1 MKVLLFSNFSIS
13 YTDYTHMLFGNAS
26 VGFNW
31 GKDKS
36 NTTKWVERDLVFY
49 SKEKG
54 NNTSRGTMILGS
66 LSKRIEG
73 IRGMVNAKCLGF
85 LDRAT
90 ILQNGESV
98 FNQKYYNNTS
108 YTDLSSSYRKFSL
121 RGRTFLLSVVTYF

>member
-1 MKVLLFSNFSIS
+1 
-13 YTDYTHMLFGNAS
+13 
-26 VGFNW
+26 
-31 GKDKS
+31 
-36 NTTKWVERDLVFY
+36 
-49 SKEKG
+49 
-54 NNTSRGTMILGS
+54 MILGS

-85 LDRAT
+85 LNRAT